1 MPSDI
6 KRIALIVCATLMAAC
21 SGTPRIAEPAAATA
35 VQLKP
40 APQTLAA
47 ANNATADATVTSP
60 AAAAAPTS
68 DVDARLVKAGYSVQ
82 RRHDQVFYCRNE
94 IITGNRIG
102 TRVCLTAAQ
111 IQDEK
116 QDATKAKD
124 LMNKPNN
131 RCSGPECVNH

>member
-1 MPSDI
+1 MPPHI
-6 KRIALIVCATLMAAC
+6 KRIALIVSATLAAAC
-21 SGTPRIAEPAAATA
+21 SGTPRIAEPAA
-35 VQLKP
+35 
-40 APQTLAA
+40 
-47 ANNATADATVTSP
+47 NNATADATATSP

-68 DVDARLVKAGYSVQ
+68 DVDASLVKAGNTVQ